1 MNTTTP
7 KKSNAPKPI
16 VTMPDMV
23 YDVFAENITKENILG
38 FLPRKINGDLA
49 ALALLEI
56 AQAQVSKNLCTC
68 SSDLHQISSYKVLS
82 LVNTNGFF
90 IIPSSAGFFEISNKN
105 NESGVIVDEIIFG
118 IITTLLSFDEMIKA
132 FNQEDEIVN
141 AGFYRNFRNNL
152 TQRLSDVS
160 NFILTQPMD
169 APPSTEETAQIK
181 SMLET
186 VYSFT

>member
-1 MNTTTP
+1 MDAKTT
-7 KKSNAPKPI
+7 KKSDTAKPI
-16 VTMPDMV
+16 ITMPDMV
-23 YDVFAENITKENILG
+23 YDLLVERIAKEDALG
-38 FLPRKINGDLA
+38 FLPRKLKGDLA
-49 ALALLEI
+49 AIALLEI
-56 AQAQVSKNLCTC
+56 AQSQVSKNLCRC
-68 SSDLHQISSYKVLS
+68 SSELHQISSYRVLS
-82 LVNTNGFF
+82 LANTSGFL
-90 IIPSSAGFFEISNKN
+90 IIPSNAGFFEISNKN
-105 NESGVIVDEIIFG
+105 NESGIIVDEIIFG

-141 AGFYRNFRNNL
+141 AGFYRCFRNNL

-169 APPSTEETAQIK
+169 APPSSEEAAQIE